1 MRRDGTM
8 KHLFKPEVFKNILAG
23 LVLLLML
30 KTLWFVVEVL
40 WLPSSGIN
48 QVDKKG
54 GKALYYRVK
63 LTPNETAAPTDRPKR
78 PVKQQG
84 SINEIKLLA
93 IYNDSKVTV
102 VTVEHKAKTKV
113 LGRGEDI
120 NGFVLEGA
128 GSNFATF
135 SKNNKSYKVMLIKG
149 KSLANNKSSVETIE
163 KPRPST
169 IPKKVKELNGE
180 VTDAGDHKV
189 IDRALLDHYAKN
201 MNDIYKNIGI
211 SEVKKGKNLQGFRIT
226 FVRKDSPFS
235 KLGIRRDDVIK
246 SINGQE
252 INSYNAAFGV
262 YKNIQNVEN
271 LTLVIQRGKEEMEL
285 EYEIN

>member
-1 MRRDGTM
+1 M
-8 KHLFKPEVFKNILAG
+8 KHLFKPQIFKAILAL
-23 LVLLLML
+23 LVSLLII

-40 WLPSSGIN
+40 WLPTTG
-48 QVDKKG
+48 VDHEGKQG

-63 LTPNETAAPTDRPKR
+63 LTPNEVAAPTTATKA
-78 PVKQQG
+78 PVQKSG
-84 SINEIKLLA
+84 SIKEIKLLA
-93 IYNDSKVTV
+93 LYHASDATV
-102 VTVEHKAKTKV
+102 VTVEYKAKAKV
-113 LGRGEDI
+113 LSRGEDI

-135 SKNNKSYKVMLIKG
+135 SKQSKTYKVMLIKG
-149 KSLANNKSSVETIE
+149 KSSGNGGGTISPASKS
-163 KPRPST
+163 PSGT
-169 IPKKVKELNGE
+169 KEAGE

-211 SEVKKGKNLQGFRIT
+211 AEVKNGKNLQGFRIT
-226 FVRKDSPFS
+226 FVKKDSPFA

-252 INSYNAAFGV
+252 INSYNAAYGV
-262 YKNIQNVEN
+262 YKNIQNMDN
-271 LTLVIQRGKEEMEL
+271 LTLVVKRGKEEMEL